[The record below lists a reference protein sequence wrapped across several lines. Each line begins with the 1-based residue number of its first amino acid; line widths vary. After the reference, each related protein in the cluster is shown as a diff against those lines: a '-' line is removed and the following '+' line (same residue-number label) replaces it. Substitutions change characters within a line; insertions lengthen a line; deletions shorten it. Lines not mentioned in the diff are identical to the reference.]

1 MNRLIKALVLLIAM
15 NTVATA
21 QKTISGL
28 LKKYNNDSE
37 VLAFNMQGDMLNLFE
52 AIDGEDIQSKMESI
66 EVLMFNKD
74 KDITNAD
81 KEKLKQ
87 IANEQG
93 FETLINARHEG
104 NKIRVYALDAGDYVS
119 KLFATVNGETHN
131 IYVIVEGKIHY
142 DEIMKLN
149 EETFTKMGR
158 FKD

>member
-1 MNRLIKALVLLIAM
+1 MNRLIKALVLLIAI
-15 NTVATA
+15 NTVASA

-37 VLAFNMQGDMLNLFE
+37 VLAFNLQGDMLNFFQ
-52 AIDGEDIQSKMESI
+52 AIDGEDIQSKMESV

-74 KDITNAD
+74 KDVSPSDKDKIKRLAD
-81 KEKLKQ
+81 
-87 IANEQG
+87 EQG

-104 NKIRVYALDAGDYVS
+104 NKIRVYALDAGDYIS
-119 KLFATVNGETHN
+119 RLFATVNSDTHN

-142 DEIMKLN
+142 DDIMKLN
-149 EETFTKMGR
+149 EEAFTKMGS